1 MEIFHSCKQSI
12 ADCIDRKYFSVAHLY
27 SDEKPMDM
35 HIHDCYEMY
44 YSISGGKQ
52 FLINNR
58 FYNIFPGDIFFINQY
73 ESHHL
78 TKIDSQV
85 HERIVFSIYP
95 EFLRSLST
103 AATDLDTCFQDRS
116 LRSNHKVSLSP
127 EEQKRF
133 LYYVHKLT
141 DIQGYGSDLLERAAF
156 LELMVFLNKR
166 FQKNHIKD
174 TDKELNGN
182 AQVDAILSYINQ
194 RLGEPLSL
202 EQLASHFYLSSSYL
216 CRLFKSATGTT
227 INKYITARRIPYA
240 KELLAEGCSVPEAC
254 EKSGFRDYSNFFKA
268 FTRATSL
275 SPKKYAQFLG
285 GKAAKEL

>member
-1 MEIFHSCKQSI
+1 MEIFNSCKQSI
-12 ADCIDRKYFSVAHLY
+12 TDCIERKYFSIAHLY

-44 YSISGGKQ
+44 YSVSGGKQ

-58 FYNIFPGDIFFINQY
+58 LYNIFPGDIFFINQY

-78 TKIDSQV
+78 TKIDSQI

-95 EFLRSLST
+95 EFLRSMST
-103 AATDLDTCFQDRS
+103 KDTDLDICFQDRS
-116 LRSNHKVSLSP
+116 LKSNHKVSLSP

-156 LELMVFLNKR
+156 LEMMVFLNKR
-166 FQKNHIKD
+166 FQKNYMKD
-174 TDKELNGN
+174 TEKEINGN
-182 AQVDAILSYINQ
+182 TQVDAILSYINQ
-194 RLGEPLSL
+194 HMGEPLSL

-227 INKYITARRIPYA
+227 INKYITARRISHA
-240 KELLAEGCSVPEAC
+240 KELLAEGCSVTETC
-254 EKSGFRDYSNFFKA
+254 EKCGFRDYSNFFKA
-268 FTRATSL
+268 FTKATQV
-275 SPKKYAQFLG
+275 SPKRYSQFLSG
-285 GKAAKEL
+285 RTPGE